1 VLTLV
6 TLSPPQPRYYDP
18 TNLHSEGT
26 LRGEVFAELLRR
38 RDVPLTQGHLL
49 DLGCG
54 YGGLSI
60 HAARNGATVT
70 SIDTSDH
77 KLEVLG
83 ERIAGEYWPDGG
95 SISPLKANATELPLE
110 SAMVDQAVTLG
121 VIEWVPLTTPGE
133 DPRTLQVRALAEIA
147 RVLKP
152 GGTYILGTQNRWYPP
167 YLLHEPQTRWPLVNH
182 LPRGMARPVS
192 QAVFGQAYRT
202 YIHSLDGWRSML
214 QQAGFRAVRTFL
226 PIYFYQ
232 FPIDLW
238 PIGDSER
245 SLDRARESAAPW
257 VPDEYLRV
265 VDRNHPAW
273 KRAVL
278 NLMLRTG
285 LAPRLWSSYLFVATA

>member
-1 VLTLV
+1 VLTLA

-26 LRGEVFAELLRR
+26 LRGEVFAELFGRH
-38 RDVPLTQGHLL
+38 DVPLTRGHLL

-70 SIDTSDH
+70 AVDTSDH
-77 KLEVLG
+77 KLEVLE
-83 ERIAGEYWPDGG
+83 ERIAGEDWPSGG
-95 SISPLKANATELPLE
+95 SITPRKGNAIDIPLE
-110 SAMVDQAVTLG
+110 SATVDQGVTLG
-121 VIEWVPLTTPGE
+121 VIEWVPLTTPGP

-152 GGTYILGTQNRWYPP
+152 GGTYILGTKNRWYPP

-182 LPRGMARPVS
+182 LPRSVAQPFSR
-192 QAVFGQAYRT
+192 AVFGQEYRT

-214 QQAGFRAVRTFL
+214 REAGFRAVRTFL
-226 PIYFYQ
+226 PVYFYQ

-238 PIGDSER
+238 PINGCER
-245 SLDRARESAAPW
+245 SLDRSRASATAWMPE
-257 VPDEYLRV
+257 EYLRV
-265 VDRNHPAW
+265 VERNHPAF
-273 KRAVL
+273 KRTIL
-278 NLMLRTG
+278 NLMLRLG
-285 LAPRLWSSYLFVATA
+285 LAPRFWSSYMFVATA